1 LRNNLEN
8 ELTRGCDL
16 VKVGII
22 GATGYGGV
30 ELYRILSNH
39 PHVEECILYS
49 SSEMDVPYS
58 NSFPHLNDLSD
69 HILKNIDVED
79 IKKNINVL
87 FLATPP
93 GVSRKLS
100 PQFLDSDVK
109 IIDLS
114 GDLRLKDRNEYEH
127 WYKRPCV
134 EDEVLEK
141 TVYGLSE
148 LNKEEIKKATMLA
161 NPGCF
166 PTATILGLAPVVQNR
181 IIQEQSIIVDAKT
194 GVSGAGRNI
203 SQATHFSETN
213 ENIKIYKVHEH
224 QHIPEV
230 EQALFAL
237 NDGIT
242 AISFNTHL
250 IPMTRGIMATI
261 YASLQESY
269 TTESLLDLYKT
280 FYAAS
285 PFVRVRKQG
294 EFPSTKE
301 VYGSNF
307 CDIGLKV
314 DERTGRVTIV
324 AVIDNLMKG
333 AAGQAVQNFNLMNG
347 YEETMGLYF
356 APIYP

>member
-1 LRNNLEN
+1 M
-8 ELTRGCDL
+8 
-16 VKVGII
+16 KVGII

-39 PHVEECILYS
+39 PHIEECILYS

-58 NSFPHLNDLSD
+58 NSFPHLNQLSN
-69 HILKNIDVED
+69 HILRDINVDE
-79 IKKNINVL
+79 IKKELQFL

-93 GVSRKLS
+93 GVSRNLT
-100 PQFLDSDVK
+100 PHFLGSNVR

-114 GDLRLKDRNEYEH
+114 GDLRLKDRLEYEH

-134 EDEVLEK
+134 EDNVLEK
-141 TVYGLSE
+141 AVYGLSE
-148 LNKEEIKKATMLA
+148 LNKEDIVKADILA

-166 PTATILGLAPVVQNR
+166 PTATILGLAPVVKNNMVDVK
-181 IIQEQSIIVDAKT
+181 SIIVDAKT
-194 GVSGAGRNI
+194 GVSGAGRNA
-203 SQATHFSETN
+203 SQATHFSEVN
-213 ENIKIYKVHEH
+213 ENMKIYKVHEH
-224 QHIPEV
+224 QHVPEV
-230 EQALFAL
+230 EQALHSL
-237 NDGIT
+237 NEAVG
-242 AISFNTHL
+242 AISFSTHL

-261 YASLQESY
+261 YASVNDSY
-269 TTESLLDLYKT
+269 TTEKLLDLYKE
-280 FYAAS
+280 FYAES
-285 PFVRVRKQG
+285 PFVRIREQN

-314 DERTGRVTIV
+314 DERTGRITIV
-324 AVIDNLMKG
+324 SVIDNLMKG

-347 YEETMGLYF
+347 YEETTGLYF

>member
-1 LRNNLEN
+1 
-8 ELTRGCDL
+8 

-58 NSFPHLNDLSD
+58 NSFPHLHQLSD
-69 HILKNIDVED
+69 HILQD
-79 IKKNINVL
+79 INVDEIKNEIQFL

-93 GVSRKLS
+93 GVSRNLT
-100 PQFLDSDVK
+100 PQFLGSNVR

-114 GDLRLKDRNEYEH
+114 GDLRLKDRLAYEH

-134 EDEVLEK
+134 SDDVLEK
-141 TVYGLSE
+141 AVYGLSE
-148 LNKEEIKKATMLA
+148 LNKEDIVNANILA

-166 PTATILGLAPVVQNR
+166 PTATILGLAPVIQNQVIDVQT
-181 IIQEQSIIVDAKT
+181 IIVDAKT
-194 GVSGAGRNI
+194 GVSGAGRNA
-203 SQATHFSETN
+203 SQTTHYSEVN
-213 ENIKIYKVHEH
+213 ENMKIYKVHEH
-224 QHIPEV
+224 QHVPEV
-230 EQALFAL
+230 EQALHSL
-237 NDGIT
+237 NEAVG
-242 AISFNTHL
+242 AISFSTHL

-261 YASLQESY
+261 YASVEESY
-269 TTESLLDLYKT
+269 TTEKLLDLYKS
-280 FYAAS
+280 FYAES
-285 PFVRVRKQG
+285 PFVRVREQNV
-294 EFPSTKE
+294 FPSTKE

-307 CDIGLKV
+307 CDIGLKL
-314 DERTGRVTIV
+314 DERTGRITIV
-324 AVIDNLMKG
+324 SVIDNLMKG

-347 YEETMGLYF
+347 YDETTGLYF

>member
-1 LRNNLEN
+1 
-8 ELTRGCDL
+8 
-16 VKVGII
+16 VKVGIV

-39 PHVEECILYS
+39 PHVDECILYS

-58 NSFPHLNDLSD
+58 NSFPHLTEISD
-69 HILKNIDVED
+69 HILKNIDVEE
-79 IKKNINVL
+79 IKSNVKVL

-93 GVSRKLS
+93 GVSRTLS
-100 PQFLDSDVK
+100 PQFIDSDVK

-114 GDLRLKDRNEYEH
+114 GDLRLKNKSEYEE

-134 EDEVLEK
+134 DEDVLEK
-141 TVYGLSE
+141 AVYGLSE
-148 LNKEEIKKATMLA
+148 INKADITKAKLLA

-166 PTATILGLAPVVQNR
+166 PTATILGLAPVVENKLVN
-181 IIQEQSIIVDAKT
+181 EQSIIVDAKT
-194 GVSGAGRNI
+194 GVSGAGRNA
-203 SQATHFSETN
+203 SQTTHFSEVN
-213 ENIKIYKVHEH
+213 ENVKIYKVHEH
-224 QHIPEV
+224 QHIPEI
-230 EQALFAL
+230 EQALHTL
-237 NDGIT
+237 NDAIT
-242 AISFNTHL
+242 CISFNTHL
-250 IPMTRGIMATI
+250 MPMTRGIMATI
-261 YASLQESY
+261 YASLTDTYS
-269 TTESLLDLYKT
+269 TEKLLDLYKD
-280 FYAAS
+280 FYADS
-285 PFVRVRKQG
+285 PFVRIRKQN

-324 AVIDNLMKG
+324 SVIDNLMKG

-347 YEETMGLYF
+347 FEETTGLYH

>member
-1 LRNNLEN
+1 M
-8 ELTRGCDL
+8 
-16 VKVGII
+16 KVGIV

-39 PHVEECILYS
+39 PHVDECIMYS

-58 NSFPHLNDLSD
+58 NSFPHLSDLST
-69 HILKNIDVED
+69 HTLNKIDVEE
-79 IKKNINVL
+79 IKKNVSVL

-93 GVSRKLS
+93 GVSRILS

-114 GDLRLKDRNEYEH
+114 GDLRLKNKGEYEE

-134 EDEVLEK
+134 DEDVLEK
-141 TVYGLSE
+141 AVYGLSE
-148 LNKEEIKKATMLA
+148 LNKAEITKTNLLA

-166 PTATILGLAPVVQNR
+166 PTATILGLAPVVEKK
-181 IIQEQSIIVDAKT
+181 IVHEQSIIVDAKT
-194 GVSGAGRNI
+194 GVSGAGRNA

-224 QHIPEV
+224 QHIPEI
-230 EQALFAL
+230 EQALRSL
-237 NDGIT
+237 NEAIT
-242 AISFNTHL
+242 YISFNTHL
-250 IPMTRGIMATI
+250 VPMTRGIMATI
-261 YASLQESY
+261 YASLTDTYS
-269 TTESLLDLYKT
+269 TEEILDLYKDY
-280 FYAAS
+280 YANS
-285 PFVRVRKQG
+285 PFVRIRKQN

-307 CDIGLKV
+307 CDIGVKV
-314 DERTGRVTIV
+314 DERTGRITIV
-324 AVIDNLMKG
+324 AVIDNLVKG

-347 YEETMGLYF
+347 FEEKTGLYF